1 MNKSQKYSV
10 AVMGG
15 RVAGANGSVGG
26 RVAGANDSVGGRVT
40 GANGSVGGGY
50 LIAYVSIVG

>member
-10 AVMGG
+10 AVM
-15 RVAGANGSVGG
+15 GG

>member
-15 RVAGANGSVGG
+15 RVAGAN
-26 RVAGANDSVGGRVT
+26 D
-40 GANGSVGGGY
+40 SVGGGY